1 MEVINMTIN
10 EKIVLLEEMME
21 LDEGTLTPETILADL
36 EEWDSIAVIS
46 FIALMDEEFNK
57 QIKGSQIK
65 EFKVVADILAVM
77 EH

>member
-1 MEVINMTIN
+1 MTIN